1 VIIKTIAT
9 NRKAHHDYNILET
22 LEVGIALRGSE
33 IKSVRASQVSLG
45 EAYVKPEN
53 GELWL
58 INAYI
63 ARYDAASYM
72 GHDPVRQRKLLVH
85 RKELLRLSARL
96 AEKGLTL
103 VPLRMYLKD
112 GIAKLE
118 IGLGRGKKLYDKR
131 ETIARRDAER
141 EIERTLK
148 NR

>member
-85 RKELLRLSARL
+85 RKELLRLTARL